1 MDECKPLAS
10 GAISQSTESSN
21 SPFKLFLGGV
31 PGYLS
36 EEQVRELVQSFGVV
50 KAFNMVK
57 DKETGLPK
65 GYGFFEYSDPA
76 ATEPAIRGLNGMRLG
91 DKMLTLKLAGPGS
104 VAALALGALGAEST
118 TAAYGQGLTLVDFWL
133 NLSAFCG
140 IGVHLGIF

>member
-1 MDECKPLAS
+1 MPPKQPLSAPPIPQKALKLSRKVDECKP
-10 GAISQSTESSN
+10 
-21 SPFKLFLGGV
+21 
-31 PGYLS
+31 
-36 EEQVRELVQSFGVV
+36 
-50 KAFNMVK
+50 
-57 DKETGLPK
+57 LPK